1 MTEPEV
7 FELKVSL
14 INEKPPLSANQREH
28 WTVKAGLTKRVR
40 EEVAWRARAAKIGRQ
55 DHVVV
60 QLHYAPQDKRR
71 RDASNLM
78 ATQKPGVDGLVDAGV
93 VPDDTARW
101 VTELMPVIHEP
112 NGGAKRMWL
121 AVQTRP
127 GLSAEDLAAIDED
140 TRFERTSDASQ
151 RGETQ

>member
-1 MTEPEV
+1 MSEPKV

-14 INEKPPLSANQREH
+14 IDEKPPLSANQRLH
-28 WTVKAGLTKRVR
+28 WRKKADITASIRR
-40 EEVAWRARAAKIGRQ
+40 EVAWWAKAARIGPQ
-55 DHVVV
+55 DHIVV

-71 RDASNLM
+71 RDAANLT
-78 ATQKPGVDGLVDAGV
+78 ATQKPSVDGLVDAGV

-121 AVQTRP
+121 RVLTSD
-127 GLSAEDLAAIDED
+127 GLSAADREWIAADSH
-140 TRFERTSDASQ
+140 FERTADAAEGGD
-151 RGETQ
+151 R